1 MCGIA
6 GRVQAG
12 GAAEQ
17 NLRSVVQAM
26 NAAIAHRG
34 PDGEGVWLDA
44 SSGVAL
50 AQRRLAIV
58 DLSPTGAQ
66 PMVSHAGR
74 YVLTYNGEIYNAREM
89 RTALEAQGAVFAGT
103 SDTEVMLASLER
115 HGVAKTLASLN
126 GMYAFALWDRATR
139 ELTLARDP
147 FGIKPLLYQGNADGL
162 SFASELGALLADP
175 TCPRTID
182 RAAVNAFLRHGNV
195 PAPWTLLRGVRKLEP
210 GTMLTWRAGAEPV
223 LTRFWSPHDG
233 ARAGA
238 AKPHADPW
246 DALVEEG
253 ESLLSD
259 TVERQ
264 MIADVPLGAFLS
276 GGIDS
281 SLVVALMQRASSR
294 PVQTFTIG
302 FDAAAYDESA
312 HASAV
317 AAHLHTEHHTLHATA
332 ADALDLVGEMAAVYD
347 EPFADSSQIPT
358 LLLAKLVRGHVTVAL
373 SGDGGDE
380 GFAGYERYGWGLQL
394 AGYQRRAPAF
404 ARRVSGALAGR
415 VPLPLLNGAARLA
428 GMGRGAGASA
438 HPGHRLQ
445 RALML
450 GAAPDFVSGYRQL
463 LALHSAPQALTGHAG
478 EHQPAAY
485 DAARTADIADP
496 LTRMQVIDALSYLP
510 DDILTKVDRASMAV
524 ALEVRVPLLDTR
536 IWEWAMRLPP
546 ALRRPNGVGKAML
559 RAILARH
566 VPPALFERPK
576 AGFAVPLASW
586 LRGPLRPWAESVLA
600 PAALA
605 EGGLIDAGAAQ
616 ALWRAHLSG
625 HADHGPVL
633 WSILMLEGWR
643 QKHGLTAGPAH
654 G

>member
-6 GRVQAG
+6 GLVRAG
-12 GAAEQ
+12 GARAQ
-17 NLRSVVQAM
+17 DLRGVVQAM
-26 NAAIAHRG
+26 NTAIIHRG

-44 SSGVAL
+44 DAGVAL

-66 PMVSHAGR
+66 PMVSHSGR
-74 YVLTYNGEIYNAREM
+74 YVLTYNGEIYNFREM
-89 RTALEAQGAVFAGT
+89 RAALEAEGAVFAGS

-115 HGVAKTLASLN
+115 HGVTQTLATLN
-126 GMYAFALWDRATR
+126 GMYAFALWDRETR
-139 ELTLARDP
+139 ELVLARDP
-147 FGIKPLLYQGNADGL
+147 FGIKPLLYHASSAGL

-175 TCPRTID
+175 ACPRAID
-182 RAAVNAFLRHGNV
+182 RAAVNAFIRHGNV
-195 PAPWTLLRGVRKLEP
+195 PAPWTLLAGVRKLEP
-210 GTMLTWRAGAEPV
+210 GTTLSWRAGTEPV
-223 LTRFWSPHDG
+223 LTRFWSPLDS
-233 ARAGA
+233 ARTGA
-238 AKPHADPW
+238 AAPHTAPW
-246 DALVEEG
+246 ETLVGEG
-253 ESLLSD
+253 EALLSD
-259 TVERQ
+259 AVERQ

-302 FDAAAYDESA
+302 FDDAAYDESA
-312 HASAV
+312 HASAI
-317 AAHLHTEHHTLHATA
+317 ATHLRTDHHTLNATST
-332 ADALDLVGEMAAVYD
+332 DALNLVEEMAGVYD
-347 EPFADSSQIPT
+347 EPFADSSQLPT

-380 GFAGYERYGWGLQL
+380 SFGGYERYGWGLQL
-394 AGYQRRAPAF
+394 AGYQRRVPAT
-404 ARRVSGALAGR
+404 ARRMAGAAAR
-415 VPLPLLNGAARLA
+415 NMPLTLMDVAARLT
-428 GMGRGAGASA
+428 GMGASA

-445 RALML
+445 RALVL

-463 LALHSAPQALTGHAG
+463 LALHSAPHSLTGFAG
-478 EHQPAAY
+478 EHHPAAY
-485 DAARTADIADP
+485 DPPLTANIADP
-496 LTRMQVIDALSYLP
+496 LTRMQVIDALSYMP

-546 ALRRPNGVGKAML
+546 ESRRHKGTGKAML

-576 AGFAVPLASW
+576 AGFAVPLAAW
-586 LRGPLRPWAESVLA
+586 LRGPLRPWAESLLA

-605 EGGLIDAGAAQ
+605 DGGLVDPAAAQ
-616 ALWRAHLSG
+616 KLWQTHLAG
-625 HADHGPVL
+625 RADHGPVL
-633 WSILMLEGWR
+633 WSLLMLEGWR
-643 QKHGLTAGPAH
+643 KKHRLSTGPSH